1 MIAEKVKVKKRDT
14 TSKLNV
20 KKMSNLFNWLESG
33 SEGEAWEQLIR
44 EGYCR
49 IRVIEGSKLVS
60 ISSGLLDCV
69 RNSPELAEAV
79 SQEEWPLVTLG
90 GFGALGTASSRH
102 FPLIRKLVGQM
113 SHVIHSKLIPEDL
126 PEEMKYQGNPD
137 RLCIRLPGATPDA
150 EKWHRDIPPGVGPEY
165 DLTSGDLFCGGWLN
179 LSDEDQYLSCKPGTQ
194 WQKVEGPSGF
204 AQCVSDVAT
213 AKVRVGPG
221 ELLVFNALMIHEVL
235 ANPAGGSEKR
245 PYMKLFHGF
254 RLTRSDHDDVNLLV
268 ADPKRVAMQ
277 EKHRVNAVASGF
289 APPPVHRS
297 IREVYLDQGLPPL
310 CSGQEIPQFSSN
322 HYGFMDKDFKA
333 ASKPPKGTPVRVVKG
348 GLRAWSKKF
357 HAKVPRTNKNWTK
370 RTDAV
375 TRYFPSLGYLG
386 MKFREYSES
395 ELQVACGG
403 PRRRWDQVWCLDKSG
418 NWEKRD
424 IVMVSRSKKIDTRAA
439 KSESTG

>member
-1 MIAEKVKVKKRDT
+1 MADSLPVNWPETASIGPKAWFDLMTLGHCCIDVIKDPAKLLKIAGR
-14 TSKLNV
+14 
-20 KKMSNLFNWLESG
+20 
-33 SEGEAWEQLIR
+33 
-44 EGYCR
+44 
-49 IRVIEGSKLVS
+49 LVE
-60 ISSGLLDCV
+60 CV
-69 RNSPELAEAV
+69 RNSPELAEPV
-79 SQEEWPLVTLG
+79 SKDDWPLVTLG

-102 FPLIRKLVGQM
+102 FPLIRKLIGQIT
-113 SHVIHSKLIPEDL
+113 HRIHKKLL
-126 PEEMKYQGNPD
+126 PECLPDDIKFQGNPD

-165 DLTSGDLFCGGWLN
+165 DLTIGDLFCGGWLN
-179 LSDEDQYLSCKPGTQ
+179 LSSEDQILSCKPKTQ

-204 AQCVSDVAT
+204 AHCVSDVAT
-213 AKVRVGPG
+213 AKVRVRPG

-235 ANPAGGSEKR
+235 PSPAGGTESR

-254 RLTRSDHDDVNLLV
+254 RLTRSDHDDVNALV

-277 EKHRVNAVASGF
+277 EEHRENAKAAGF

-370 RTDAV
+370 RGDAV
-375 TRYFPSLGYLG
+375 QRNFPSLGYLG
-386 MKFREYSES
+386 MKFPEYTEG

-403 PRRRWDQVWCLDKSG
+403 PRRRWDQVWRLNGSG
-418 NWEKRD
+418 HWEKHD
-424 IVMVSRSKKIDTRAA
+424 IMMVNRSKFQTHLLAA
-439 KSESTG
+439 KASTA